1 MTLPGCTLTKPA
13 VARPQI
19 WFLSSFFS
27 LSRFLGC
34 FFFFKGGC
42 GSPLSPVRGSIEAP
56 GLGIRLC
63 VREKGHLRA
72 VEVSTNVGRQSSS
85 GPQLKSELHRVR
97 PATG

>member
-19 WFLSSFFS
+19 WFLSSFFHCG
-27 LSRFLGC
+27 FWDV
-34 FFFFKGGC
+34 FFFKGGC